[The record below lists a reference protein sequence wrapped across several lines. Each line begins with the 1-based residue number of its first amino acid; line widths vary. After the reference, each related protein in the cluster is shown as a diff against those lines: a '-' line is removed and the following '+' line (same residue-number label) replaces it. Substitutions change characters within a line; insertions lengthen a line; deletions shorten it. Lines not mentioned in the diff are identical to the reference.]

1 MSNAPSERL
10 EFTVDAPETGQRLD
24 AIIAAKA
31 GRLSRSRFKALIK
44 QGCVRVSGQ
53 VVDAPNARV
62 NAGDVLSI
70 AMPQAEDPEPKGE
83 EIPLSILFED
93 EHLIVIDKPAGL
105 VVHPGPGNWNGTLVN
120 ALIHHCGDSLSGIG
134 GVRRPG
140 IVHRLDKDTSGV
152 MVVAKTD
159 DAHLGLTRQFADHGR
174 TNSLERAYKALVWGA
189 LEPAK
194 GTVDAP
200 IARSD
205 NNRLKMA
212 VVKRRDET
220 DERGKDAITHFQ
232 VLKRYF
238 TQDGAP
244 TACLVECRLET
255 GRTHQI
261 RVHMAHLGH
270 PLVGDDVY
278 GSGFKTKSAILGD
291 AAEKAV
297 HKFRRQAL
305 FAAMLQF
312 EHPVSSE
319 ILRFETDLPTDF
331 AALIK
336 AFNQFES
343 PPVRPRT

>member
-1 MSNAPSERL
+1 
-10 EFTVDAPETGQRLD
+10 
-24 AIIAAKA
+24 
-31 GRLSRSRFKALIK
+31 
-44 QGCVRVSGQ
+44 
-53 VVDAPNARV
+53 
-62 NAGDVLSI
+62 
-70 AMPQAEDPEPKGE
+70 
-83 EIPLSILFED
+83 
-93 EHLIVIDKPAGL
+93 
-105 VVHPGPGNWNGTLVN
+105 
-120 ALIHHCGDSLSGIG
+120 
-134 GVRRPG
+134 
-140 IVHRLDKDTSGV
+140 

>member
-1 MSNAPSERL
+1 MAEDSSITPAERL
-10 EFTVDAPETGQRLD
+10 EFTVDASEAGQRLD

-53 VVDAPNARV
+53 VVDVPNARV
-62 NAGDVLSI
+62 NEADTLSI
-70 AMPQAEDPEPKGE
+70 DMPEAEDPEPKGE
-83 EIPLSILFED
+83 DIPLEILFED
-93 EHLIVIDKPAGL
+93 PHLIVINKPAGL
-105 VVHPGPGNWNGTLVN
+105 VVHPGPGNWHGTLVN

-134 GVRRPG
+134 GVKRPG

-159 DAHLGLTRQFADHGR
+159 DAHLGLTKQFADHGR
-174 TNSLERAYKALVWGA
+174 TNELERAYQALVWGA

-194 GTVDAP
+194 GSIDAP

-205 NNRLKMA
+205 NNRLKMGI
-212 VVKRRDET
+212 VKRRDEM
-220 DERGKDAITHFQ
+220 DERGKDAITHFK
-232 VLKRYF
+232 VLKRFF
-238 TQDGAP
+238 TSEGAP

-261 RVHMAHLGH
+261 RVHMSHVGH

-278 GSGFKTKSAILGD
+278 GSGFKTKAAILG
-291 AAEKAV
+291 EKAEHAV
-297 HKFRRQAL
+297 NKFRRQAL

-312 EHPVSSE
+312 EHPITGE
-319 ILRFETDLPTDF
+319 IMRFEADF
-331 AALIK
+331 PKDFQKLLN
-336 AFNQFES
+336 AFE
-343 PPVRPRT
+343 